1 MIEYLYF
8 YHMAVNPRGSWP
20 KPAVSSFG
28 ARMKELRV
36 ARGISQ
42 VELAR
47 RIGRHQTAIGPY
59 ERNEYAPPRDIVE
72 RLAEVLETTP
82 EFLVFGRQVAQ
93 AGLALIGHIGPGGV
107 LAREESIRDQRIPPL
122 AVGRLAAT
130 LVEDDTMAPVL
141 RRGQIALVAMTA
153 EPDAD
158 RLLGREVLAELG
170 DGRALL
176 RRLLPAAEA
185 GSYDLA
191 AHAAP
196 TLRGVRLAGARAV
209 LGVLWPAAL
218 GESNEAHRVQPL
230 AI

>member
-1 MIEYLYF
+1 
-8 YHMAVNPRGSWP
+8 MAATLRNPWP
-20 KPAVSSFG
+20 RPAVSSFG

-82 EFLVFGRQVAQ
+82 EFLVFGRQAGQ

-141 RRGQIALVAMTA
+141 RRGQIALVAAAA

-158 RLLGREVLAELG
+158 RLLGREVLAELV

-176 RRLLPAAEA
+176 RRLLPAADP
-185 GSYDLA
+185 GIYDLA

-196 TLRGVRLAGARAV
+196 TLRGVRLAGVRAV

-218 GESNEAHRVQPL
+218 GEQNETHRVQPL